1 MFIYNVTVK
10 IDTDLAADWLSWMQ
24 TIHIPDV
31 MATGLFLNHRIC
43 RLLSNDND
51 GLTYAIQYECADL
64 ATLQR
69 YSTQYAPKL
78 QADHANRYANKYVAF
93 RTVMEVL

>member
-24 TIHIPDV
+24 TTHIPDV
-31 MATGLFLNHRIC
+31 MATGMFLNHRIC

-51 GLTYAIQYECADL
+51 GLTYAIQYECTDL

-69 YSTQYAPKL
+69 YSTQTTSRPRQPL
-78 QADHANRYANKYVAF
+78 CQ
-93 RTVMEVL
+93 

>member
-24 TIHIPDV
+24 TTHIPDV
-31 MATGLFLNHRIC
+31 MATGMFLNHRIC

-51 GLTYAIQYECADL
+51 GLTYAIQYECTDL

-78 QADHANRYANKYVAF
+78 QAEHTNRYANKYVAF